1 MLLLLKIL
9 NFIPKILEKINTAYT
24 KQQLISYGKGKVNP
38 SVRVGKNTFL
48 HIHPEIKELVIKENV
63 SWKGNN
69 AIRMYKNASL
79 IMEKDVYFSD
89 YISINCLD
97 KIVIGE
103 NSWIGEGSKLYDH
116 NHAFVTEP
124 EYEWKIREFETA
136 PIIIGK
142 NVKIYSNVTILKG
155 VTIGDNCIIGAN
167 VTIYK
172 DIPANSIVIN
182 KSENI
187 VKDIFEFKKRKKR
200 DRVILPLLKYY

>member
-1 MLLLLKIL
+1 MMFLIKIL
-9 NFIPKILEKINTAYT
+9 NLIPKFLDRIRIEYNKRFLMSIGDVDKSLNIGRNTHL
-24 KQQLISYGKGKVNP
+24 Q
-38 SVRVGKNTFL
+38 
-48 HIHPEIKELVIKENV
+48 IHPKIKSLIIKENV
-63 SWKGNN
+63 RWKANN
-69 AIRMYKNASL
+69 TIRMNEGATL
-79 IMEKDVYFSD
+79 IFEKDTHLTEYVSL
-89 YISINCLD
+89 NCLD

-103 NSWIGEGSKLYDH
+103 NSWIGEGTRIYDH

-124 EYEWKIREFETA
+124 EYEWKAREFETA

-187 VKDIFEFKKRKKR
+187 VKDIFEFKKRK
-200 DRVILPLLKYY
+200 